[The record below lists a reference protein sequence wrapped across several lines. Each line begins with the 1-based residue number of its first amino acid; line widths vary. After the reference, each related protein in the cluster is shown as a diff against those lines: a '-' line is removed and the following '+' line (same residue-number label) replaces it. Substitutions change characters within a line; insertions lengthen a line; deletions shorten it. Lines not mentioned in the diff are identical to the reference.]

1 MAENPASVVPV
12 PVVPGPV
19 VPAPVV
25 PPADPKPPQRGAL
38 LVTMRP
44 DAPTITAGAS
54 FSISVT
60 INNPFDVAVIIEEIS
75 TKLPVDLYDV
85 NQMAEDRQKAKA
97 NHDKSPKINPVQ
109 FVSDISR
116 NLGWKNYGTIP
127 SNVATA
133 VETTQI
139 PPVETGISEHSDKNK
154 ILALINPQPGESPQ
168 DKEKRQQTVS
178 QLIDELPDQPI
189 QFKPVEIQPGDSI
202 TRVFIMQTRRG
213 LWFTPNTYTMDI
225 SIKYKIG
232 TIIHNQTVPYTLDIQ
247 TGLKYIVMGA
257 VIGSMFGILAKE
269 INLLIEGK
277 WVAFLTTTIS
287 TIIISGFAVIAFA
300 RKTGVQPLVTIQ
312 DFWGGLLIGFLI
324 SYSGTQ
330 VFGNLFSG
338 AATTAAT
345 VTPTPLFTPIP

>member
-1 MAENPASVVPV
+1 MAENPAPSVPN
-12 PVVPGPV
+12 PGV
-19 VPAPVV
+19 
-25 PPADPKPPQRGAL
+25 KPPQRGAL

-60 INNPFDVAVIIEEIS
+60 INNPFDVSVLIEEIT

-85 NQMAEDRQKAKA
+85 NQMTQDRHKAKVQHESEVHA
-97 NHDKSPKINPVQ
+97 GSPRKNPVQ
-109 FVSDISR
+109 FAKDKLLS
-116 NLGWKNYGTIP
+116 LGWKNYGAAP
-127 SNVATA
+127 SNLATA
-133 VETTQI
+133 VETTQKQSTEPI
-139 PPVETGISEHSDKNK
+139 ISDPIDKNK
-154 ILALINPQPGESPQ
+154 ILELISPQPDETPE
-168 DKEKRQQTVS
+168 EKNQREQTVS
-178 QLIDELPDQPI
+178 RLVDEIQDTPI

-202 TRVFIMQTRRG
+202 TRVFVLQTWRG

-232 TIIHNQTVPYTLDIQ
+232 PVMHNQSVPYTLDIQ
-247 TGLKYIVMGA
+247 AGLRYIVVGA

-269 INLLIEGK
+269 INVLTTGK
-277 WVAFLTTTIS
+277 WVAFLTTTVS

-312 DFWGGLLIGFLI
+312 DFWGGMLIGFLI

-330 VFGNLFSG
+330 VLGNLFSG
-338 AATTAAT
+338 AATSGAT
-345 VTPTPLFTPIP
+345 VTPIPTFIPTP